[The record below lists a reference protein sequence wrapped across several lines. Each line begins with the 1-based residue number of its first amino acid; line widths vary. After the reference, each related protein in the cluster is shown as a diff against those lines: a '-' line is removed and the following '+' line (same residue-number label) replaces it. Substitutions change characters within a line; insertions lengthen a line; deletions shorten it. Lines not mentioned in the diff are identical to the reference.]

1 MKTNTNSSYQDATL
15 KRHSFWSALTYAL
28 AVLKQIRCHQWVK
41 NSFLFIPAFF
51 AGTIFDLQNLWLL
64 TLGFFAFSMGAST
77 IYIIN
82 DLADIEKDRQHPK
95 KKFRPIASGKISVFA
110 ARLMLTFTLSVAII
124 ISLFLPYQFGIVL
137 AAYILMNFAYCFKLK
152 HVAFLDIIIIASG
165 FLLRVVAGGFIVQ
178 VPITSWLVL
187 IVFLLSLFLAFAK
200 RRDDVLLFEKEG
212 KEMRKCISGYNLIFV
227 DASMAV
233 LLAITVVCYIM
244 YTVSPEVIA
253 RIGTEHLYITAF
265 PVLIGVL
272 RYLQLTFVYQG
283 SGSPTELLL
292 KDTFLQIVILIW
304 LGIFGYVLYC

>member
-1 MKTNTNSSYQDATL
+1 MKTNTNSSYQDTTL
-15 KRHSFWSALTYAL
+15 KRSNLWSIL
-28 AVLKQIRCHQWVK
+28 AYTRNVLKQIRCHQWVK

-51 AGTIFDLQNLWLL
+51 ASAIFDLQNIFLL

-77 IYIIN
+77 IYVIN
-82 DLADIEKDRQHPK
+82 DLADIEKDRLHPK
-95 KKFRPIASGKISVFA
+95 KKFRPIASGSISVPA
-110 ARLMLTFTLSVAII
+110 ARLLLAITLSVAII
-124 ISLFLPYQFGIVL
+124 ISLFLPYKFGIILGIYV
-137 AAYILMNFAYCFKLK
+137 LMNLAYCFKLK

-165 FLLRVVAGGFIVQ
+165 FLLRVIAGGFIVQ

-200 RRDDVLLFEKEG
+200 RRDDVILFEKEG
-212 KEMRKCISGYNLIFV
+212 KEMRKCISGYNLLFV

-233 LLAITVVCYIM
+233 LMAITIVCYIM
-244 YTVSPEVIA
+244 YTVSPEVIL
-253 RIGTEHLYITAF
+253 RMETEHLYITAF

-292 KDTFLQIVILIW
+292 KDAFLQIVILTW
-304 LGIFGYVLYC
+304 LLIFGYLLYV

>member
-1 MKTNTNSSYQDATL
+1 MKTNSNSSYQDATI
-15 KRHSFWSALTYAL
+15 KRSSFWSVLSYIRD
-28 AVLKQIRCHQWVK
+28 VLKQIRCHQWIK
-41 NSFLFIPAFF
+41 NTFLFIPAFF
-51 AGTIFDLQNLWLL
+51 AGAIFDLQNIFLL

-82 DLADIEKDRQHPK
+82 DLADVEKDRQHPK
-95 KKFRPIASGKISVFA
+95 KKFRPIASGRISVPA
-110 ARLMLTFTLSVAII
+110 ARLMLVLTLSLAIL
-124 ISLFLPYQFGIVL
+124 ISIFLPYQFGLVL
-137 AAYILMNFAYCFKLK
+137 GTYVLMNFAYCFKLK
-152 HVAFLDIIIIASG
+152 HIAFLDIIIIASG
-165 FLLRVVAGGFIVQ
+165 FLLRVIAGGFIVQ

-200 RRDDVLLFEKEG
+200 RRDDVMLFETEG
-212 KEMRKCISGYNLIFV
+212 KKMRKCISGYNLVFV

-244 YTVSPEVIA
+244 YTVSPEVIL
-253 RIGTEHLYITAF
+253 RMGTEHLYITAF

-292 KDTFLQIVILIW
+292 KDSFLQTTCL
-304 LGIFGYVLYC
+304 LYTSDAADE